1 MEVRIISSLEKVF
14 PCQPL
19 SAKPYS
25 SGSMLRNER
34 YSFQAACY
42 SKEEAEITA
51 TIMLKA
57 DQAILPYITVR
68 EVGMVPVAY
77 PCPEDADDNI
87 ISNEPGLYPD
97 TLLPV
102 LDNQVQL
109 RPGEWKSL
117 WISIEGEPELPSGRY
132 SISVELLKADGTL
145 LGEGSF
151 TLKVIPA
158 SLPEQSL
165 FYTDWF
171 HSDCLAVYYG
181 VEIFSKEY
189 WDLVEQYLKVAAH
202 YGMNMLLTPLFT
214 PPLDT
219 EVGGE
224 RPTVQLVD
232 VIKKEENYFF
242 GFTKLKRW
250 VRLARQCGITYFEF
264 SHLFT
269 QWGAEF
275 TPKIIAK
282 ENGEMKRIFG
292 WDVKADSPEYEHFL
306 DQFLPALKEFI
317 EENNLDKFCFFHV
330 SDEPSLEHLEQYR
343 HAKSLIYRHM
353 KNYPLI
359 DALSDYDFY
368 ETGAV
373 KTPIV
378 STNHIAP
385 FWKNNVPNLWAY
397 YCCGQYQKV
406 ANRFINMPSARNR
419 ILGYQLYKFRIKGFL
434 QWGYNFWFSQYSKYP
449 IDPYQT
455 TDSDKAFPAGDP
467 FVVYP
472 ARSKSVAD
480 EPVISLRLEVFY
492 DALQD
497 MRALKLAEQIIGRE
511 KMLAFL
517 ERDLPR
523 AVTFESYPQDSDW
536 ILDSREMI
544 NCMIERNICFLK
556 P

>member
-14 PCQPL
+14 PNAPL
-19 SAKPYS
+19 SAKPYT
-25 SGSMLRNER
+25 SGSMLQNER

-42 SKEEAEITA
+42 SKEPTEITA
-51 TIMLKA
+51 VLTVKA
-57 DQAILPYITVR
+57 DNAILPYLSVR
-68 EVGMVPVAY
+68 EVGMVPVTY
-77 PCPEDADDNI
+77 PCPEDVDDNI
-87 ISNEPGLYPD
+87 ISNQPGFYPD
-97 TLLPV
+97 TLLPLKENRV
-102 LDNQVQL
+102 LL
-109 RPGEWKSL
+109 KPEEWKTL
-117 WISIEGEPELPSGRY
+117 WISIQGQPELPAGEY
-132 SISVELLKADGTL
+132 PILIELLNSDGIS
-145 LGEGSF
+145 LGKGRF
-151 TLKVIPA
+151 DLKVIPA

-165 FYTDWF
+165 FYTNWF

-181 VEIFSKEY
+181 VEVFSKEY
-189 WDLVEQYLKVAAH
+189 WKLVEQYLKIAVR

-224 RPTVQLVD
+224 RPTVQLID
-232 VIKKEENYFF
+232 VFKKGEQYLF
-242 GFTKLKRW
+242 GFTKLKHW

-282 ENGEMKRIFG
+282 ENGELKRIFG
-292 WDVKADSPEYEHFL
+292 WDVRADSPEYEHFL
-306 DQFLPALKEFI
+306 DQFLPALKDFI
-317 EENNLDKFCFFHV
+317 EEDGLDKFCFFHV

-343 HAKSLIYRHM
+343 HAKSLIYRYM
-353 KNYPLI
+353 KDYPLI
-359 DALSDYDFY
+359 DAMSDYDFY

-406 ANRFINMPSARNR
+406 SNRYINLPSARNR
-419 ILGYQLYKFRIKGFL
+419 ILGYQLYKFHIKGFL

-449 IDPYQT
+449 IDPYQC
-455 TDSDKAFPAGDP
+455 TDADGAFPAGDP

-472 ARSKSVAD
+472 ASSKSIED
-480 EPVISLRLEVFY
+480 DPVISLRLEVFY

-523 AVTFESYPQDSDW
+523 AVTFESYPHDSDW
-536 ILDSREMI
+536 ILNTREMI
-544 NCMIERNICFLK
+544 NRMIERNIGFLK
-556 P
+556 S